1 MPLTLVLGPAN
12 SAKAGEV
19 LGAFG
24 EAAHRGALL
33 VVPTALDAEHY
44 ARELAQ
50 RGAVLGSV
58 LTFRGLAH
66 EIARRTGYEAR
77 RLSALQRELVLRR
90 VVEGLELGV
99 LARSA
104 EAPGFVGAAGELIAE
119 LQRSLITPQR
129 FGQAL
134 SAWAGADSRRSGYA
148 EDIARIYHGYRSE
161 LDRIGRV
168 DAELYAWR
176 ALDALRGE
184 PGLWGSEPVFVYG
197 FDDLTAIERDAI
209 ETLCRIVGADVTVSL
224 TYEAGRAALSA
235 RAEVVEE
242 LRALADGV
250 RELPALDE
258 HYEPSS
264 RAALHHLERFL
275 FEPAAERIDPGDS
288 VRLLEAAGD
297 RAEAEL
303 VAAEVIEQLR
313 GGVPADEIVVVYR
326 SLARPAAVVERV
338 FARYGIPLTT
348 ARGVP
353 FTHTSLG
360 RSVRALTRCA
370 VLGDEIARAEDLLDY
385 LRTPGL
391 LERPELADALEAE
404 VRREGIRC
412 AGQARERLGWSLE
425 EIDSLRAASD
435 IPAELARHA
444 RRLFS
449 LPHRGSAALLDTDEE
464 QDAHALAAL
473 LRAVGE
479 LEELGLGDQLSGTRV
494 LDLLEE
500 LELAPRAPALSGA
513 VLLAEPLAIRAR
525 RFRAVFVCGLGE
537 GEFPLPGAS
546 EPFLSDEQ
554 RHELALSAG
563 LRLAPAESA
572 LERER
577 YLFYA
582 CLSRA
587 GERIALSY
595 RSSDEEGNLALPSP
609 FIADVADLFV
619 PEWPER
625 RRRRLLADVV
635 WSADEA
641 PTERER
647 ALAAAHE
654 RSLRGGSVPGPSS
667 DEGPG
672 VRVLGEAALAH
683 VRHSEVVSG
692 GALESFADCP
702 VRWLVERELAPER
715 FDPEPDALT
724 RGSYM
729 HTALEETIARLEGP
743 VTAESLPDAVRI
755 LDDVLQELPPTIAAG
770 RPEPVREA
778 MLRGVAADLTRYL
791 EREAAGG
798 AGWEPRGLELRFGFT
813 DEQGSL
819 PLLPLRRGDERAFL
833 RGVIDR
839 VDVDPEGSRRAIV
852 RDYKSGSAR
861 PEHQVARWQAD
872 RQLQVALYMIAVR
885 ELLGLEPVAGLY
897 QPLGG
902 GDLRPRG
909 VFLEGT
915 PIGSGVV
922 ANDAREQAALDEVLA
937 EAEERAVEL
946 AMELR
951 SGRLEPCP
959 QTCSRDGCRYPGI
972 CRTG

>member
-44 ARELAQ
+44 SRELAQ

-58 LTFRGLAH
+58 LTFRGLAR
-66 EIARRTGYEAR
+66 EIAARTGYQGR
-77 RLSALQRELVLRR
+77 RLSRLQRELVVRR
-90 VVEGLELGV
+90 VVEGLDFQV

-104 EAPGFVGAAGELIAE
+104 EAPGFAGAAGELIAE

-134 SAWAGADSRRSGYA
+134 SAWAAADSRRAGYA
-148 EDIARIYHGYRSE
+148 HDVAAIYRGYRVE

-168 DAELYAWR
+168 DAELYASR
-176 ALDALRGE
+176 ALDALRDA
-184 PGLWGSEPVFVYG
+184 PGRWGSEPVFVYG

-209 ETLCRIVGADVTVSL
+209 ETLCRIVGVDVTVSL
-224 TYEAGRAALSA
+224 TYEAGRTALGA

-242 LRALADGV
+242 LRALSDRV
-250 RELPALDE
+250 RELPGLDA
-258 HYEPSS
+258 HYESAS

-275 FEPAAERIDPGDS
+275 FEPDGERVDPGDS

-303 VAAEVIEQLR
+303 VAAEVIGLMR
-313 GGVPADEIVVVYR
+313 AGVPAEEIVVVYR
-326 SLARPAAVVERV
+326 SLSRSAAVIERV
-338 FARYGIPLTT
+338 FARYGIPL
-348 ARGVP
+348 ASHRRVP

-360 RSVRALTRCA
+360 RSVRALARCA
-370 VLGDEIARAEDLLDY
+370 LLGSDPTHAARAEDLLDY
-385 LRTPGL
+385 LRTPGF
-391 LERPELADALEAE
+391 LERPEIADGLEADL
-404 VRREGIRC
+404 RRDGIRT
-412 AGQARERLGWSLE
+412 AAQARERLGWGLE
-425 EIDSLRAASD
+425 EIDSLRAARD
-435 IPAELARHA
+435 VPAELARHA

-449 LPHRGSAALLDTDEE
+449 LPHRGSAAQLDPGEE
-464 QDAHALAAL
+464 QDAHALTTL
-473 LRAVGE
+473 LRAVAE
-479 LEELGLGDQLSGTRV
+479 LEELGPGLSGAQV

-500 LELAPRAPALSGA
+500 LEVELEPRAATLAGS

-537 GEFPLPGAS
+537 GEFPLAGAG

-554 RHELALSAG
+554 RHELALASG
-563 LRLAPAESA
+563 LRLAPAENA
-572 LERER
+572 LDRER

-582 CLSRA
+582 CVSRA
-587 GERIALSY
+587 SERVVLSY

-609 FIADVADLFV
+609 FVADVADLFV
-619 PEWPER
+619 PEWSQR

-635 WSADEA
+635 WCADEA

-654 RSLRGGSVPGPSS
+654 RSVGVMPSN
-667 DEGPG
+667 EEPG
-672 VRVLGEAALAH
+672 VRVLGAAALSH

-715 FDPEPDALT
+715 FEPDSDALT
-724 RGSYM
+724 RGNYM
-729 HTALEETIARLEGP
+729 HAALEDVIARLEGP
-743 VTAESLPDAVRI
+743 VTPATLPDALRI
-755 LDDVLQELPPTIAAG
+755 LDDVLEELPPTVAAG
-770 RPEPVREA
+770 RPEAVREA
-778 MLRGVAADLTRYL
+778 TLRSIAADLRRYL
-791 EREAAGG
+791 EHEAAGG

-813 DEQGSL
+813 EEEGSL
-819 PLLPLRRGDERAFL
+819 PMLVLGRGDARAFV

-839 VDVDPEGSRRAIV
+839 VDVDPAGSRRAIV
-852 RDYKSGSAR
+852 RDYKSTSAR
-861 PEHQVARWQAD
+861 PEHQGARWEAD
-872 RQLQVALYMIAVR
+872 RQLQVALYMIVVR

-922 ANDAREQAALDEVLA
+922 ANDAREQPELDAVLA
-937 EAEERAVEL
+937 AAEERAVAL

-951 SGRLEPCP
+951 SGRLAPCP

-972 CRTG
+972 CWAA